1 MTGNGQR
8 ECLFLCNWTAPQAE
22 KSSPTPETEQPCR
35 KRPLRASGRAC
46 LGGGRGGHPTP
57 DSWCLGLKWQLWPE
71 GTDAGGGGGGR
82 VCVFQELPQG
92 ACVLQGACRPCPGIA
107 LQDSAHGS
115 GPEGLSP
122 RKPRDSRSVTVPS
135 LAARPSV
142 EGASTGWQHAALP
155 RFRGPH
161 YADETAR
168 NGGCLN

>member
-71 GTDAGGGGGGR
+71 GTDAGGGGGGKGL
-82 VCVFQELPQG
+82 CL
-92 ACVLQGACRPCPGIA
+92 PGITA
-107 LQDSAHGS
+107 RGLCPPGCMSSLPRHC
-115 GPEGLSP
+115 PPGLST
-122 RKPRDSRSVTVPS
+122 RIR
-135 LAARPSV
+135 A
-142 EGASTGWQHAALP
+142 
-155 RFRGPH
+155 RGPVPTE
-161 YADETAR
+161 AEGQPECDGAVVGSKAVCR
-168 NGGCLN
+168 GGEYRLATRSPAEVQGSTLC